1 MSLSTLSAVTPEP
14 LPFAARAGLV
24 AGMFALHAGL
34 AWALWQLAPRAGPAG
49 EAAGVEL
56 PVPGI
61 APPAPG
67 GPRAPPPGPPRQP
80 ARPQPARPLPV
91 PAPPAV
97 SVADTAPAA
106 QQVATSEPV
115 APSPVEPL
123 EQPVAEAAAAA
134 AVAAPP
140 PPPPAPKT
148 VAITAVQYLMPPVLE
163 YPLASRRLQEQ
174 GRVDVRLLVDAR
186 GLPQQAQVT
195 RSSGHAR
202 LDEAALAAVR
212 ATRFKPYT
220 ENGMPQPFWVVI
232 PLVFELEN

>member
-34 AWALWQLAPRAGPAG
+34 AWALWQLAPMSGPAG
-49 EAAGVEL
+49 DAAAVEMQ
-56 PVPGI
+56 VQWI
-61 APPAPG
+61 APPAPVV
-67 GPRAPPPGPPRQP
+67 APAPQPVPPRQP

-134 AVAAPP
+134 GVAAPP

-220 ENGMPQPFWVVI
+220 ENGMPQPFWVVM

>member
-14 LPFAARAGLV
+14 LPFAARGGLV

-34 AWALWQLAPRAGPAG
+34 AWALWQLAPISGPAG
-49 EAAGVEL
+49 DAAAEVQ
-56 PVPGI
+56 VQVQWI
-61 APPAPG
+61 APPAPVV
-67 GPRAPPPGPPRQP
+67 APVSQPVPPRP
-80 ARPQPARPLPV
+80 ARPQPARPRPV

-106 QQVATSEPV
+106 QVATPEPV
-115 APSPVEPL
+115 TPSPVEPIA
-123 EQPVAEAAAAA
+123 QPVAEAAVAA
-134 AVAAPP
+134 AVATPP

-186 GLPQQAQVT
+186 GLPQQAQVV

-220 ENGMPQPFWVVI
+220 ENGMPQPFWVVM